1 LQQVDDTE
9 GIEVSERKYDLAVFI
24 GRMQPLHHGHIH
36 NIKRALSLADHVLVI
51 AGSAN
56 QPRTPK
62 NPFTADERGAMVDSI
77 FGEYGDRVQVVG
89 VEDYYPD
96 TLWLKNVQTVAHK
109 HLINNGIDTFDASIA
124 ILGHDKDHTS
134 FYLKQFPT
142 WDFVDIGHRIREVR
156 IDADGIERTYCEEAG
171 KILDASII
179 RDHYFAG
186 EFEDVVA
193 DVPPEVL
200 AFLDKFSKTLNYK
213 VLVEEQE
220 YVERYH
226 KIWEL
231 GQPVPYNVT
240 FVTTDAVVVQ
250 SGHVL
255 LVKRRVAPGKGLWA
269 LPGGFLN
276 QHERLEDGMIREL
289 REETK
294 LKVPVPVLKGSIKS
308 FEVFDA
314 PNRSLRGRTITNAF
328 LIDLEDQN
336 KLPKVKGSDD
346 AQEARWFPLDIVDA
360 MGSILFEDHKSIIQT
375 MSARLTD

>member
-1 LQQVDDTE
+1 MSD
-9 GIEVSERKYDLAVFI
+9 RKYDLAVFI

-36 NIKRALSLADHVLVI
+36 NIKRALSLANHVLVI

-109 HLINNGIDTFDASIA
+109 HLINRGIDTFDASIA

-142 WDFVDIGHRIREVR
+142 WDFIEIGHRVR
-156 IDADGIERTYCEEAG
+156 KIEDIHGEDMLSLTASDDNSYSH

-213 VLVEEQE
+213 ILVEEQE

-255 LVKRRVAPGKGLWA
+255 LVKRRTAPGKGLWA

-276 QHERLEDGMIREL
+276 HTERLEDGMIREL

-336 KLPKVKGSDD
+336 KLPKVKGADD
-346 AQEARWFPLDIVDA
+346 AEEARWFPLDIVDA

>member
-1 LQQVDDTE
+1 MQQVDDTE
-9 GIEVSERKYDLAVFI
+9 GIEVNDRNTNYDLAVFI

-36 NIKRALSLADHVLVI
+36 NIKYALTLADHVLVI

-62 NPFTADERGAMVDSI
+62 NPFTVDERTEMIKTI
-77 FGEYGDRVQVVG
+77 FPDDRVQVVG

-96 TLWLKNVQTVAHK
+96 TLWLKNVQTVVHK
-109 HLINNGIDTFDASIA
+109 HIIALGAENMFDAKIA

-142 WDFVDIGHRIREVR
+142 WEFIEIGHHVSAIKA
-156 IDADGIERTYCEEAG
+156 DPDGIAQIYLGPDDT
-171 KILDASII
+171 KILDASVI

-186 EFEDVVA
+186 EFEAVAA
-193 DVPPEVL
+193 DVPPTVL
-200 AFLDKFSKTLNYK
+200 AFLNKFQKTDPYTI
-213 VLVEEQE
+213 LVEEQE
-220 YVERYH
+220 YIHRYH
-226 KIWEL
+226 KIWEAA
-231 GQPVPYNVT
+231 PYPPT
-240 FVTTDAVVVQ
+240 FVTTDAIVVQ

-255 LVKRRVAPGKGLWA
+255 LVKRRTAPGKGLWA

-276 QHERLEDGMIREL
+276 QTERLEDGVIREL

-294 LKVPVPVLKGSIKS
+294 LKVPVPVLKGSIKH

-328 LIDLEDQN
+328 LIDLADQA
-336 KLPKVKGSDD
+336 KLPKVKGADD
-346 AQEARWFPLDIVDA
+346 AEEARWFPLDIVDA
-360 MGSILFEDHKSIIQT
+360 MGSVLFEDHKSIIQT
-375 MSARLTD
+375 MSAKLTD

>member
-1 LQQVDDTE
+1 MSDK
-9 GIEVSERKYDLAVFI
+9 KYDLAVFI

-36 NIKRALSLADHVLVI
+36 NINRALSLADHVLVI

-62 NPFTADERGAMVDSI
+62 NPFTVDERTEMVKNI
-77 FGEYGDRVQVVG
+77 FPYNRVQVVG

-96 TLWLKNVQTVAHK
+96 ALWLKNIQTVVHK
-109 HLINNGIDTFDASIA
+109 HIIDLGVTDMFDAKVA

-142 WDFVDIGHRIREVR
+142 WDFVEICHRISKGGMYV
-156 IDADGIERTYCEEAG
+156 DGDG
-171 KILDASII
+171 NKILAASDI
-179 RDHYFAG
+179 RNHYFAG
-186 EFEDVVA
+186 EFEAVA
-193 DVPPEVL
+193 TDVPPEVF
-200 AFLDKFSKTLNYK
+200 AFLDKFAKTDEYK
-213 VLVEEQE
+213 ILVEEQE
-220 YVERYH
+220 YIERYH
-226 KIWEL
+226 KIWA
-231 GQPVPYNVT
+231 VAPYPPT

-255 LVKRRVAPGKGLWA
+255 LVRRRTAPGKGLWA
-269 LPGGFLN
+269 LPGGFLKST
-276 QHERLEDGMIREL
+276 ERLEDGMIREL

-294 LKVPVPVLKGSIKS
+294 LKVPVPVLKGSIKH

-328 LIDLEDQN
+328 LIDLADQP

-346 AQEARWFPLDIVDA
+346 AEEARWFPLDIVDA

-375 MSARLTD
+375 MSAKLTD